1 MALIKCPECKKE
13 ISDKS
18 KTCIHCGCP
27 VENETKY
34 YCEECGKKILKTDK
48 VCSNCGCPTNL
59 EKKQNKSN
67 FLKEKL
73 SKYLNN
79 IKTKNKKTIVITCIS
94 IAIILFLIIFIFSRE
109 TIIYRMNSSSTT
121 YESITLQSFGKCY
134 YYYDSHYDDSKDEID
149 SNCSWSK
156 KGSSYTITISGKVL
170 YCSRNGKDFSCK
182 YNDTTLK
189 YTAD

>member
-48 VCSNCGCPTNL
+48 VCSNCGCPINL

-79 IKTKNKKTIVITCIS
+79 IKTKNKKTIINCYWCFDKFNFFSTRRIYSWNCTC
-94 IAIILFLIIFIFSRE
+94 
-109 TIIYRMNSSSTT
+109 Y
-121 YESITLQSFGKCY
+121 
-134 YYYDSHYDDSKDEID
+134 
-149 SNCSWSK
+149 
-156 KGSSYTITISGKVL
+156 
-170 YCSRNGKDFSCK
+170 
-182 YNDTTLK
+182 
-189 YTAD
+189 

>member
-79 IKTKNKKTIVITCIS
+79 IKTKNKKNYCDYLYKYS
-94 IAIILFLIIFIFSRE
+94 NHLIFNN
-109 TIIYRMNSSSTT
+109 IY
-121 YESITLQSFGKCY
+121 I
-134 YYYDSHYDDSKDEID
+134 
-149 SNCSWSK
+149 
-156 KGSSYTITISGKVL
+156 
-170 YCSRNGKDFSCK
+170 
-182 YNDTTLK
+182 
-189 YTAD
+189 